1 MIARARDLL
10 SGLVRY
16 GLVGVV
22 NAATYYATYLLT
34 HPYAGYLVAHAV
46 GLGTAMVVSFFLN
59 CRITFG
65 VRPTWMRFLLYP
77 ASQVVNVVATT
88 VGVVGLV
95 HLGTDQ
101 RLAPL
106 VAAVLAVPL
115 SFLAARL
122 LMTRGPAA
130 ATAPE
135 STEPTESPESP
146 EPARPAAP
154 GPTLTGPPTLPSPAL
169 CMPLDD
175 PEFARAATRPLPEL
189 SGGAR

>member
-1 MIARARDLL
+1 MLRLL
-10 SGLVRY
+10 TGLVRY

-22 NAATYYATYLLT
+22 NAATYYATYLLA
-34 HPYAGYLVAHAV
+34 HPHAGYLVAHAV

-59 CRITFG
+59 CRITFR

-77 ASQVVNVVATT
+77 ASQAVNVVATT

-106 VAAVLAVPL
+106 VAAALAVPL

-122 LMTRGPAA
+122 LMTRGPATA
-130 ATAPE
+130 AEPAASAAPE
-135 STEPTESPESP
+135 PY
-146 EPARPAAP
+146 RP
-154 GPTLTGPPTLPSPAL
+154 GPPTVPAFTL
-169 CMPLDD
+169 RAALDD
-175 PEFARAATRPLPEL
+175 PDLARAATRPLPEL